1 MANRHRHKL
10 LPHLT
15 NIAQSKSYTLGV
27 SFGDK
32 NLELNRAQAQ
42 LRNFLDRA
50 QYAEAKEL
58 FSEMIKTSK
67 YPLEDIWKVSILC
80 IL

>member
-1 MANRHRHKL
+1 MASRRRHKL

-15 NIAQSKSYTLGV
+15 NIAQSKSYALGV

-32 NLELNRAQAQ
+32 NVELHRAQAQ

-67 YPLEDIWKVSILC
+67 YPLEDIWKVSIVW